1 MPGMDHEPHR
11 NDQQQEGRT
20 TAVKRRVRVRMN
32 QYRMNNTH
40 IVLLEELLRI
50 VVAVNINL
58 GDRIEDRGVLTAT
71 LDTSLKPGK
80 NQLEPVPLFNFGNEL
95 IDRESS
101 LHAGKQAL
109 DRSLVAIDIQETTN
123 NLRRPDGVDALNVYL
138 DELGKTILV
147 QIQDQVV
154 DKVETVTN
162 NDKRELVGKFG
173 LLEEV
178 LDLLGV
184 IVIALPANALDFAN
198 LSGTSSSLNVLE
210 VHFLILAEVDN
221 RAKIVI
227 QALEAFVALKQFNEF
242 DRAKNVRVLGGDLD
256 DNLEILTN
264 VNTQHLVE
272 ASHGLVCCEPAEV
285 VGKPLFGK
293 RKP

>member
-1 MPGMDHEPHR
+1 
-11 NDQQQEGRT
+11 
-20 TAVKRRVRVRMN
+20 
-32 QYRMNNTH
+32 
-40 IVLLEELLRI
+40 
-50 VVAVNINL
+50 
-58 GDRIEDRGVLTAT
+58 
-71 LDTSLKPGK
+71 
-80 NQLEPVPLFNFGNEL
+80 
-95 IDRESS
+95 
-101 LHAGKQAL
+101 
-109 DRSLVAIDIQETTN
+109 
-123 NLRRPDGVDALNVYL
+123 
-138 DELGKTILV
+138 
-147 QIQDQVV
+147 V
-154 DKVETVTN
+154 DKVEAVTN

-184 IVIALPANALDFAN
+184 IVIALPANTLDFAN
-198 LSGTSSSLNVLE
+198 LSGTRSSLNVLE
-210 VHFLILAEVDN
+210 VYFLILAEVDN

-242 DRAKNVRVLGGDLD
+242 DRAKNVGILGGDLD

-272 ASHGLVCCEPAEV
+272 ASHGLVCSEPAEV